1 MDVHLLVYDLSRGMA
16 RQMSMGLLG
25 FQLDAIYHT
34 SILLRGREYVYDGA
48 IISIAPGSSHLGQ
61 PMEKLHLGT
70 TDLTMDIIEE
80 YLDSVRSIF
89 TLEAY
94 DLFRH
99 NCNNF
104 TDSFANFL
112 LGKGIPSH
120 IVNMPQ
126 AAMDSPLGQLLLPQL
141 TQGVNAS
148 RQNGSILGLQQ
159 SGRAQ
164 PQAQATSVPSGGV
177 RNISTSSELTKVLE
191 GARNS
196 CAVIFFTSATCPP
209 CKALYPT
216 YDQLAEEF
224 QGKSTLIK
232 IDISQPQARAV
243 ASQFSI
249 RATPTFVTFLK
260 GDQENKWTGASPH
273 SLRESIQLLVQMV
286 SPPHPHASL
295 KVPSFFLADAKPVLY
310 SKIPPMTKL
319 VAKMGDELAAKSE
332 VRALKAYIETREFKG
347 ALDAVLPDL
356 SSLAEFVQQML
367 KEMPLEMLFIIV
379 DLFRCA
385 LVDQRISGY
394 FAEEQAQQTVHSVI
408 DFVNRSGNC
417 PYALRL
423 VTLQMA
429 CNLFSTPLFSQEI
442 LRSGGLLPPIT
453 QLISSSFLDEGHNS
467 VRVAASSLFFN
478 LALANRNS
486 RGNGSKSSLPE
497 ADQVELAASLVEAIG
512 QEEKSIEA
520 LQGMLSALGHL
531 FYEADLNGELADLL
545 RALDAEATIVGKKKV
560 FPNERLI
567 TEVGSELLGKG
578 LRKP

>member
-1 MDVHLLVYDLSRGMA
+1 M
-16 RQMSMGLLG
+16 
-25 FQLDAIYHT
+25 
-34 SILLRGREYVYDGA
+34 
-48 IISIAPGSSHLGQ
+48 
-61 PMEKLHLGT
+61 
-70 TDLTMDIIEE
+70 
-80 YLDSVRSIF
+80 
-89 TLEAY
+89 
-94 DLFRH
+94 
-99 NCNNF
+99 
-104 TDSFANFL
+104 
-112 LGKGIPSH
+112 
-120 IVNMPQ
+120 
-126 AAMDSPLGQLLLPQL
+126 LLPQL

-148 RQNGSILGLQQ
+148 RQNGSFLGLQQ
-159 SGRAQ
+159 SGRAP
-164 PQAQATSVPSGGV
+164 PQTQANSVPTGSV
-177 RNISTSSELTKVLE
+177 RNISTSSELKKVLE
-191 GARNS
+191 EARNS

-249 RATPTFVTFLK
+249 RATPTFITFLK
-260 GDQENKWTGASPH
+260 GEQENKWTGASPH
-273 SLRESIQLLVQMV
+273 SLRESIRLLAQMV

-295 KVPSFFLADAKPVLY
+295 KVPSFFSADVKPVMY
-310 SKIPPMTKL
+310 SKLPPMAKL
-319 VAKMGDELAAKSE
+319 MAKMGDELGSKSE
-332 VRALKAYIETREFKG
+332 VQSLKTYIETREAKG

-356 SSLAEFVQQML
+356 SSLAKFVQQML
-367 KEMPLEMLFIIV
+367 KELPLETVFTIV

-394 FAEEQAQQTVHSVI
+394 FAEEQTHQTVRSVI
-408 DFVNRSGNC
+408 DFVNGSSSC

-429 CNLFSTPLFSQEI
+429 CNLFSTPLFAPEI

-453 QLISSSFLDEGHNS
+453 QLISSSFLDESHNN
-467 VRVAASSLFFN
+467 VRVAASSLLFN
-478 LALANRNS
+478 LALANRKAS
-486 RGNGSKSSLPE
+486 KDGSKSTLPE

-512 QEEKSIEA
+512 QEERSVEA

-545 RALDAEATIVGKKKV
+545 RALDAEGTIVSKKKM

-567 TEVGSELLGKG
+567 AEVGSELLGKG